1 MAVIEE
7 ENEKQKIRWKS
18 FDELPSNVKAAI
30 ATIKNT
36 PSGIAIETIDRLKA
50 IDMLLKHIGIK
61 DKDDKKVVINGEGE
75 IEE

>member
-1 MAVIEE
+1 MIEE

-18 FDELPSNVKAAI
+18 FDELPDDVKAAI

-50 IDMLLKHIGIK
+50 IDMLLKHVGINNK
-61 DKDDKKVVINGEGE
+61 DGKKVIINGEGE